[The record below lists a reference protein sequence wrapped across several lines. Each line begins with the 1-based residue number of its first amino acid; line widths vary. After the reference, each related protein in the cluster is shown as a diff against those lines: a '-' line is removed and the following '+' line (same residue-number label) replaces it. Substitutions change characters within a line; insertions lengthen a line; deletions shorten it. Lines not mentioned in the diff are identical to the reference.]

1 MRPRGTT
8 AGTSR
13 KRGGATKGGKQRR
26 SPFARRA
33 EELSAFLG
41 RMRRRK
47 KVGRARP
54 LRTERGGWSRTR
66 SVSARTRK
74 LAGAK
79 TTVRRGRKLGLG
91 RKRVRRG

>member
-1 MRPRGTT
+1 MRPRGTR

-13 KRGGATKGGKQRR
+13 KRGGARKGGKQRR
-26 SPFARRA
+26 APFARRA
-33 EELSAFLG
+33 EDLSAFLG
-41 RMRRRK
+41 RMLRRK

-54 LRTERGGWSRTR
+54 LRTERGGWRRTR
-66 SVSARTRK
+66 SVGASTRR

-91 RKRVRRG
+91 RKRVPRR